1 VDPSEPIAPLL
12 YSTTPGDPSLR
23 AYSAFSLS
31 GHMQKAVLRL
41 VSLNSFLTLNLS
53 LLRIAEIHDTFV
65 YKCFISR
72 KTLTSA
78 VISRIIDELGLPLS
92 ISIPG
97 GGALEYVLEEVWTD
111 GPSESMLIPF
121 LLVLMSF

>member
-1 VDPSEPIAPLL
+1 
-12 YSTTPGDPSLR
+12 
-23 AYSAFSLS
+23 
-31 GHMQKAVLRL
+31 MQKAVLRL

-53 LLRIAEIHDTFV
+53 LLRIPEIHDTFV